1 MIKIGDF
8 MKKQYKKNAEVAA
21 LAGKIMLE
29 SHAESYRVEDT
40 VRRILQTSGLNIT
53 EVVTNTTG
61 LFLTLD
67 DTDPSIEP
75 ITLVRRVSERGN
87 HMRKIFRVN
96 NISRE
101 LTSGTIALEDAY
113 NKLMIIGDEEYT
125 VFSKDLATVVLV
137 VSFVV
142 LLGGNIWEIGISVV
156 AGLIIA
162 LSRIGQEF
170 IGMNP
175 FIYGIF
181 TTSLTAFIIPIL
193 TSLSSHSISSDIII
207 IAALM
212 PLYPGTAFTN
222 AIRDML
228 KGDYNSGVA
237 RIADA
242 LVIAVSLALG
252 VATGLFLSSGVLS

>member
-1 MIKIGDF
+1 
-8 MKKQYKKNAEVAA
+8 MKKEYKKIAEVAA

-53 EVVTNTTG
+53 EVISNTTG

-87 HMRKIFRVN
+87 HMRKIYRVN
-96 NISRE
+96 NISRQ
-101 LTSGTIALEDAY
+101 LTGGTITLLDAY
-113 NKLMIIGDEEYT
+113 EKLMIIEDEEYT
-125 VFSKDLATVVLV
+125 VFSKDMSTVVLV
-137 VSFVV
+137 VAFVV
-142 LLGGNIWEIGISVV
+142 LLGGNIWEASISVL

-162 LSRIGQEF
+162 LSRIGKDF

-181 TTSLTAFIIPIL
+181 TTTITAFVIPIV
-193 TSLSSHSISSDIII
+193 TSMMPQTVSSDIII
-207 IAALM
+207 VAGLM

-252 VATGLFLSSGVLS
+252 VATGLFLASGVLS

>member
-1 MIKIGDF
+1 
-8 MKKQYKKNAEVAA
+8 MKKEYKKIAEVAA

-53 EVVTNTTG
+53 EVISNTTG

-67 DTDPSIEP
+67 DPDPTVEP

-87 HMRKIFRVN
+87 HMRKIYRVN
-96 NISRE
+96 NISRQ
-101 LTSGTIALEDAY
+101 LTSGTINLLDAY
-113 NKLMIIGDEEYT
+113 EKLMIIEDEEYT
-125 VFSKDLATVVLV
+125 VFSKDMSTVVLV
-137 VSFVV
+137 VAFVV
-142 LLGGNIWEIGISVV
+142 LLGGNIWEAGISVL

-162 LSRIGQEF
+162 LSRIGKEY

-181 TTSLTAFIIPIL
+181 TTTITAFVIPIV
-193 TSLSSHSISSDIII
+193 TSMISQTVSSDIII
-207 IAALM
+207 VAALM

-252 VATGLFLSSGVLS
+252 VATGLFLASGVLS